1 MLLVVTV
8 TVVPVVLQVTFVLV
22 TVVLLGTVVLVAV
35 ALLDVIV
42 LVTVVARAQRGS
54 RCGHS
59 PSGGKCVRAAEPE
72 GAQSGYEG
80 RR

>member
-1 MLLVVTV
+1 MVTFA
-8 TVVPVVLQVTFVLV
+8 VVPVVLQGTFVLV
-22 TVVLLGTVVLVAV
+22 TVVLLDTAVLLAV
-35 ALLDVIV
+35 ALLDIIV
-42 LVTVVARAQRGS
+42 VTEVARAQRGS

-59 PSGGKCVRAAEPE
+59 PSGGTCVRAAEPE